1 MVREHCLLA
10 AKITC
15 LAPKLL
21 VLTLRF
27 MSFLEWN
34 MAMWLVFKLFNHI
47 MDINFF
53 GNHFFIQLL
62 FKGPESRTTSGKGY
76 EFSKDSSGLKQTQVF
91 AGDILLFFLYV
102 DSCFHLISKF
112 YLYCK
117 FALEF
122 FYLYTFHDDVAV
134 TVESKK
140 SLVLTGQLM
149 NFHHLRDF
157 GMIRLDI
164 CYFFRTELIHLSVS

>member
-76 EFSKDSSGLKQTQVF
+76 EFSKDSSGLKQTQ
-91 AGDILLFFLYV
+91 
-102 DSCFHLISKF
+102 
-112 YLYCK
+112 
-117 FALEF
+117 
-122 FYLYTFHDDVAV
+122 DDVAV